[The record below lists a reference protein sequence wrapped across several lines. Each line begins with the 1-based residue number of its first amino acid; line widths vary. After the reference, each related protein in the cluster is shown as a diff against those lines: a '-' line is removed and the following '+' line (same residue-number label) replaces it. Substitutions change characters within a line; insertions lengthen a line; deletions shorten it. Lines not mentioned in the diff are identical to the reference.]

1 MATSAQSADAERYDV
16 RTIVGGGVTLGAVTA
31 VGVVI
36 FALLSRVLDGNVETV
51 VRSGLILVG
60 GAVVSFFPA
69 ASVRPRG
76 AETIAWA
83 VTLGLLGSVTFTVLD
98 VAALRPLNV
107 YHWTWDAIGGG
118 SGFWYISVWWMGSA
132 LLAWL
137 GAWAY
142 ARSAWRTGGAHL
154 PTLIG
159 QTAGMAILLFAV
171 LVGIGLAPFHSA
183 IMALAF
189 ALALVAQVPLAAM
202 RARR

>member
-1 MATSAQSADAERYDV
+1 MATSAQFADAERYDV
-16 RTIVGGGVTLGAVTA
+16 RTIVGGGVTLGAATA
-31 VGVVI
+31 VGVVL
-36 FALLSRVLDGNVETV
+36 FALLSRVLEGNVETV

-60 GAVVSFFPA
+60 GAVASYFPA
-69 ASVRPRG
+69 ASVRPRS

-83 VTLGLLGSVTFTVLD
+83 ATLGLLGSFTFTLLD
-98 VAALRPLNV
+98 VALLRPLNV

-132 LLAWL
+132 VLAWL

-142 ARSAWRTGGAHL
+142 ARAAWRSGKANI
-154 PTLIG
+154 PTLVG
-159 QTAGMAILLFAV
+159 QTIGITILLFAV
-171 LVGIGLAPFHSA
+171 LVGIGLLPFHSA

-202 RARR
+202 HARR